1 MRDPHTMLA
10 RDGINVDLGP
20 MDPEDNWRIYV
31 DDILKE
37 GEFLAEYKRVEILC
51 NNASDTVDESVNLV
65 ANFHREKNGRLA
77 VL

>member
-1 MRDPHTMLA
+1 MLA
-10 RDGINVDLGP
+10 RDGINADLGP

-51 NNASDTVDESVNLV
+51 NNASDTLNESVNWV
-65 ANFHREKNGRLA
+65 ANFHREKNGKLT

>member
-1 MRDPHTMLA
+1 MLA

-51 NNASDTVDESVNLV
+51 NNASDTLNESVNWV
-65 ANFHREKNGRLA
+65 ANFHREKNGKLT

>member
-1 MRDPHTMLA
+1 
-10 RDGINVDLGP
+10 

-51 NNASDTVDESVNLV
+51 NNASDTLNESVNWV
-65 ANFHREKNGRLA
+65 ANFHREKNGKLT